1 MAGNLI
7 TIKSIME
14 ELRGRSQD
22 RNYGK
27 DEHPAIKDEGARGE
41 GKDSVKEMELTDNG
55 TEVEKGQRRIRKKGK
70 SNKIT
75 LIPNRPR
82 VQVTPNE
89 KTAGTPRKEQV
100 QQRTTGGVLWI
111 WNKGNRPGQAE
122 KTINKDQTG
131 GRIRRRLQQEGKI
144 RR

>member
-14 ELRGRSQD
+14 ELRGKFQD

-27 DEHPAIKDEGARGE
+27 DEHPAVEDEATRGE
-41 GKDSVKEMELTDNG
+41 GKDSNKEMEFTDND
-55 TEVEKGQRRIRKKGK
+55 TEVEKGQRRIGKKGK

-75 LIPNRPR
+75 LTPNRPG

-89 KTAGTPRKEQV
+89 KTAGRRIQDPPKKSSY
-100 QQRTTGGVLWI
+100 
-111 WNKGNRPGQAE
+111 NKGQLEAFFKPGMRETAP
-122 KTINKDQTG
+122 
-131 GRIRRRLQQEGKI
+131 GK
-144 RR
+144 